1 MSKRTMISCIRDL
14 NLHDS
19 QLLDVVVRMDEVTM
33 HLDYIE
39 DYESMKTNR
48 RDLVFR
54 GCRSVSI
61 KINPGYAP
69 PDSILRGDE
78 SPVAEGRRVRIEMN
92 TTASV
97 IEVITKEVEL
107 L

>member
-1 MSKRTMISCIRDL
+1 MSTGIVVRSIRDL

-19 QLLDVVVRMDEVTM
+19 ELVDVVIKMDEVTM

-39 DYESMKTNR
+39 DYETMKCTHR
-48 RDLVFR
+48 KLIFR
-54 GCRSVSI
+54 GCTEVFL

-69 PDSILRGDE
+69 PDSILSGEEFSSERG
-78 SPVAEGRRVRIEMN
+78 RKVRIEMN

-97 IEVITKEVEL
+97 IEIVANEIEL
-107 L
+107 I